1 MEGDEEHSEEVLDE
15 LLPQP
20 AFQIE
25 EDHDN
30 LTEEEREAFSYIFS
44 VRNQKEA
51 ILRHKQRS
59 PETEGSSMVFE

>member
-1 MEGDEEHSEEVLDE
+1 MEGDEESSERVLDE

-59 PETEGSSMVFE
+59 P